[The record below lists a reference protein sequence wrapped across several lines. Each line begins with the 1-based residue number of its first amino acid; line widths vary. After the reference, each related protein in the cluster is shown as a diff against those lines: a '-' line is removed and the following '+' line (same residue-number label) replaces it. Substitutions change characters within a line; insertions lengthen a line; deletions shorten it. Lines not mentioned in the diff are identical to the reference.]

1 MVRELSIRTSGKGLH
16 DVTADIAAVVAES
29 GVGDGLC
36 TVFIRHTSASLTIQE
51 NADPSEKRDL
61 EKWLDRLVPEH
72 DALYTHTDEGPD
84 DMPGHIKAALTATSL
99 GVPVMGGG
107 LALGT
112 WQGVYVWEHRRGSR
126 VRSVVVHVGE

>member
-29 GVGDGLC
+29 GAGDGLC

-51 NADPSEKRDL
+51 NADPSAKRDL

-99 GVPVMGGG
+99 GVSVMGGR

-126 VRSVVVHVGE
+126 VRTVVVHVGG